1 MLNNKNIFIYIIVIS
16 VAIYCAFTSLSEA
29 TPSKLE
35 LKGTIFIPLLKPI
48 AVIKDKTTGRIN
60 MYEVGENIGE
70 AKLLEVKR
78 GEIVLQEGKAKYILV
93 LPGGSIKQPKMAD
106 FDIVQEGGTF
116 RISRA
121 EVNKAIL
128 KAPQI
133 MRDIKIMPHFAK
145 GRPQGIRLS
154 KVKEGSIFEKAGV
167 KSGDVVKSVNGMTLN
182 TPHQIFSAYK
192 KLKNEKEF
200 RVEVLRDKKLVAL
213 DYIIE

>member
-1 MLNNKNIFIYIIVIS
+1 MLNNKKTLIYIVVIS
-16 VAIYCAFTSLSEA
+16 VAIYCTCIGESPAS
-29 TPSKLE
+29 PSKLE

-60 MYEVGENIGE
+60 MYEVGENIGR

-78 GEIVLQEGKAKYILV
+78 GEIVLQEGRAKYILV
-93 LPGGSIKQPKMAD
+93 LPGGSVKQPKMAD

-121 EVNKAIL
+121 EVNEAIL
-128 KAPQI
+128 KAPQL

-145 GRPQGIRLS
+145 GRPRGIRLS

-200 RVEVLRDKKLVAL
+200 KVEVLRDKKLVAL
-213 DYIIE
+213 SYVIK